1 MKKLNH
7 FVKSGKVKLISF
19 PGSTSKQMLHYLD
32 EKNSETSDVKAF
44 VIHVGVNGIINNNSQ
59 SNVGNL

>member
-1 MKKLNH
+1 
-7 FVKSGKVKLISF
+7 
-19 PGSTSKQMLHYLD
+19 MLHYLD

-44 VIHVGVNGIINNNSQ
+44 VIHVGVHGIINNNSQ